1 MDISRGQI
9 LAVHPGYAIVS
20 VAPGQACPRCA
31 AGKGCGAGLLY
42 SAELQREIRVPLA
55 AGSPL
60 RAGDR
65 VELGIPSSELLRA
78 AIYAYGTPLAG
89 MLLALAIAGLLPGPL
104 TDSLAV
110 LAATAGLA
118 TAWAGCRAWLS
129 RPQCS
134 MRLQPGIVTH
144 DNGAG

>member
-42 SAELQREIRVPLA
+42 AAERPREIRVPLA

-60 RAGDR
+60 SAGDR
-65 VELGIPSSELLRA
+65 VELGIPSAELLRG
-78 AIYAYGTPLAG
+78 AIYAYGLPLAG
-89 MLLALAIAGLLPGPL
+89 MLLALAIARLLRGPL
-104 TDSLAV
+104 TDPVAV
-110 LAATAGLA
+110 LAAAGGLA
-118 TAWAGCRAWLS
+118 TAWAGCRAWLR
-129 RPQCS
+129 RPQCV
-134 MRLQPGIVTH
+134 MRLQPGIVIH
-144 DNGAG
+144 HSRAG